1 MQTATATPTMDNAQA
16 QRLELADLLE
26 RFETTRR
33 DQLAALCDTAG
44 DSIQRLADRG
54 QVPSYLVVEPQDPA
68 PVVERTL
75 LAVLRRLTFARS

>member
-1 MQTATATPTMDNAQA
+1 MQTATATPTMDSSQA
-16 QRLELADLLE
+16 QRLELVDLLQ
-26 RFETTRR
+26 RFETDRR
-33 DQLAALCDTAG
+33 GDMAAVCGSAG

-75 LAVLRRLTFARS
+75 LAVLRRLSIARS

>member
-1 MQTATATPTMDNAQA
+1 MQTATATPTMDSSQA
-16 QRLELADLLE
+16 QRLELIDLLQ

-33 DQLAALCDTAG
+33 DDLAAVCGSAG

-54 QVPSYLVVEPQDPA
+54 QVPSYLVIEPQDPA

-75 LAVLRRLTFARS
+75 LAVLRRLSITRS

>member
-1 MQTATATPTMDNAQA
+1 MQTATATPSTDSSQA
-16 QRLELADLLE
+16 ERLELAELLQ

-33 DQLAALCDTAG
+33 EELAALCGTVG
-44 DSIQRLADRG
+44 DSMQRLADRG

-75 LAVLRRLTFARS
+75 LAALRRLAIARS

>member
-1 MQTATATPTMDNAQA
+1 MQTATPTPTMDSAQA
-16 QRLELADLLE
+16 ERLELAEVLE

-54 QVPSYLVVEPQDPA
+54 RVPSYLVVEPQDPA
-68 PVVERTL
+68 PVVERTV
-75 LAVLRRLTFARS
+75 LAVLRRLASIRS

>member
-1 MQTATATPTMDNAQA
+1 MQTVKATPTMDSPQA
-16 QRLELADLLE
+16 QRAELGDLLQ
-26 RFETTRR
+26 RFETTQR
-33 DQLAALCDTAG
+33 DELAALCGSAG

-75 LAVLRRLTFARS
+75 LAVLRRLTITRS

>member
-1 MQTATATPTMDNAQA
+1 MQTATAKMDSAQT
-16 QRLELADLLE
+16 QRLELADLLQ

-33 DQLAALCDTAG
+33 DELAALCGSAG
-44 DSIQRLADRG
+44 ESMQRLADRG

-75 LAVLRRLTFARS
+75 LAALRRLSSARG

>member
-1 MQTATATPTMDNAQA
+1 MHTATTTPTMDSAQVE
-16 QRLELADLLE
+16 RLELTDLLE
-26 RFETTRR
+26 RFETTGR

-75 LAVLRRLTFARS
+75 LAVLRRLSSTGR